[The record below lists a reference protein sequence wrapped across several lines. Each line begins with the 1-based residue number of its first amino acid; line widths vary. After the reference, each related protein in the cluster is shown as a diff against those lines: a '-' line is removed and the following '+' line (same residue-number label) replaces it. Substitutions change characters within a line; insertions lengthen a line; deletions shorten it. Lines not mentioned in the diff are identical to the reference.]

1 MRAYLWT
8 HDFLSS
14 LQKGVQS
21 THAIS
26 EMSIQKHPTY
36 DDWAQNHKT
45 LVFLKGGNCEV
56 LLRRH
61 RLLKP
66 IVQRLNLPCAAF
78 FENEASLN
86 NAITSVGV
94 VVPEH
99 IYSRSANLHWADLVA
114 SATRDYG
121 SNLDAV
127 EYGEDYSDEDRLRL
141 LIDGPL
147 AV

>member
-1 MRAYLWT
+1 M
-8 HDFLSS
+8 
-14 LQKGVQS
+14 
-21 THAIS
+21 
-26 EMSIQKHPTY
+26 
-36 DDWAQNHKT
+36 
-45 LVFLKGGNCEV
+45 
-56 LLRRH
+56 
-61 RLLKP
+61 
-66 IVQRLNLPCAAF
+66 
-78 FENEASLN
+78 
-86 NAITSVGV
+86 GV